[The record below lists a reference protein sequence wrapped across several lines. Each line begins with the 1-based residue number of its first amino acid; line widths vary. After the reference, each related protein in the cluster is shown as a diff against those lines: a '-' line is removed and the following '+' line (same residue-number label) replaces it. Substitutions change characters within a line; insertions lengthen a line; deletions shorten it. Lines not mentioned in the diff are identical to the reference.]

1 MDRKDIVKSFKDY
14 ECYLRELPIVSVR
27 TNLLL
32 NVLEMLEP
40 SQAEIEGGNISYWHV
55 CGECHSQID
64 PKFTFCPYCGR
75 EIQW

>member
-1 MDRKDIVKSFKDY
+1 MKSESETIIENLKIVADQIRHR
-14 ECYLRELPIVSVR
+14 LTAVP
-27 TNLLL
+27 
-32 NVLEMLEP
+32 
-40 SQAEIEGGNISYWHV
+40 ADIEGGNISYWHV